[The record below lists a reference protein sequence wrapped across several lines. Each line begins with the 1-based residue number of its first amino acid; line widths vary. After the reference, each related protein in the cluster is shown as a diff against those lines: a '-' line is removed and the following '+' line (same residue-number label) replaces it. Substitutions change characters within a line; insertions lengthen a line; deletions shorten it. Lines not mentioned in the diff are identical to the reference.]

1 MITGKVFYIIA
12 GPGLFLLSGTTEA
25 KKGVN
30 VFYTVSHKLE
40 ARDNREVVSDERVGG
55 TSGDYVFVDDDAE
68 GLDMDI
74 DESEVAS
81 DSVIT
86 ELPDSVKDEIR
97 TIMAMPL
104 SHIKINSPFGVR
116 RDPLNRRKKRVH
128 NGLDLQARYEKVYSM
143 FSGTVKDVGYSR
155 AAGYYV
161 TLDHGVCT
169 VSYCHLSKPLVV
181 KGWSVKA
188 GDVVAISGNSGA
200 RTTGPHLHITCRYTD
215 GQKQYFNPLL
225 LFSFA
230 CSYAPYSQK

>member
-1 MITGKVFYIIA
+1 MITGKVFYIIVSI
-12 GPGLFLLSGTTEA
+12 GFSLLSGTMEA

-30 VFYTVSHKLE
+30 VFYTVSPKLE
-40 ARDNREVVSDERVGG
+40 ARGNMEVVS
-55 TSGDYVFVDDDAE
+55 
-68 GLDMDI
+68 

-86 ELPDSVKDEIR
+86 ELPDSVMDELR

-128 NGLDLQARYEKVYSM
+128 NGLDLQARYENVFSM

-155 AAGYYV
+155 AAGYYIP
-161 TLDHGVCT
+161 LDHGVCT

-215 GQKQYFNPLL
+215 GQKQYFNPMLL
-225 LFSFA
+225 LSFA